1 MLHTTRALVLRAI
14 PHRDRMVVLKA
25 YTEEFG
31 LRSYLVRGNAQRGLP
46 QALLQ
51 PLNRIELVVDERAE
65 RDLHHVREMRLYRPY
80 LNIHGDAVR
89 GAVLLFLQEV
99 LYRTLREEASDPAL
113 YAFLDSA
120 LGRLDETADV
130 RHFPLVFLLRYA
142 TMLGFAPEAPEAAAP
157 YFDLQEGRFV
167 HELPLHAHAIG
178 PPLTAVLAALL
189 PLDLETTADVTVPW
203 AQRRELLDLL
213 LRYLRLHVPGA
224 PELRSPEVLHQLL
237 T

>member
-14 PHRDRMVVLKA
+14 AHRDRMIVLKA

-31 LRSYLVRGNAQRGLP
+31 LRSYLVRGSAKRGLP

-65 RDLHHVREMRLYRPY
+65 RDLHHVRDMRLYRPY
-80 LNIHGDAVR
+80 LHIHGDAVR

-99 LYRTLREEASDPAL
+99 LYRTLREEAGDAAL
-113 YAFLDSA
+113 FAFLDTA
-120 LGRLDETADV
+120 LDRLDQTEDL
-130 RHFPLVFLLRYA
+130 RHFPLVFLLKYA
-142 TMLGFAPEAPEAAAP
+142 TMLGFAPEAPEAAEP

-167 HELPLHAHAIG
+167 HEQPLHAHAIG

-189 PLDLETTADVTVPW
+189 SIDLETSPDVTVPA